1 MSASFAETATLSS
14 KHATPAPV
22 VVRELRKRYDA
33 VTAVDG
39 VSFDVQRGEV
49 FGLLGPNGAGKTTT
63 VEIIEGLRERNGGEV
78 MVCGFDPANAPDEVK
93 QRIGVA
99 MQATALPD
107 KIEAR
112 EALKLFGSFYRQ
124 QIDADQLL
132 RMVSLEEKATA
143 RFETLSG
150 GQQQRLAIA
159 LALVNDPEVIILD
172 EPTTGLD
179 PQARRELHGVI
190 NTLRQAGKT
199 IILTT
204 HYIEEAERLCD
215 RVAIIDHGQIIAT
228 GTPQQLVAQSRDQV
242 KIEFRT
248 AAPVDLAE
256 LRRAPFGS
264 SAAASVDENLGA
276 YELRSANGT
285 RSVIELIKWLEAEKH
300 ELVDLH
306 ITKPTLEDVFIEL
319 TGRRIRE

>member
-1 MSASFAETATLSS
+1 MTTSMTETVKAVSNYI
-14 KHATPAPV
+14 APAPV
-22 VVRELRKRYDA
+22 VVRNLRKRYGT
-33 VTAVDG
+33 VTAVAD
-39 VSFDVQRGEV
+39 VSFEVRRGEV
-49 FGLLGPNGAGKTTT
+49 YGLLGPNGAGKTTS
-63 VEIIEGLRERNGGEV
+63 VEIVEGLRARDGGEV
-78 MVCGFDPANAPDEVK
+78 LVCGFDPANAPDEVK

-112 EALKLFGSFYRQ
+112 EALKLFGSFYQ
-124 QIDADQLL
+124 QQADVDQLL
-132 RMVSLEEKATA
+132 RMVSLEEKATS

-190 NTLRQAGKT
+190 DTLRQAGKT

-204 HYIEEAERLCD
+204 HYIEEAEKLCD
-215 RVAIIDHGQIIAT
+215 RVAIIDHGQIIAS
-228 GTPQQLVAQSRDQV
+228 GSPQELISQSRDQV

-248 AAPVDLAE
+248 AAPIQLAR
-256 LRRAPFGS
+256 LRSIPFVS
-264 SAAASVDENLGA
+264 SVTEGLGA
-276 YELRSANGT
+276 YELRSADGT
-285 RSVIELIKWLEAEKH
+285 RSIIELIKWLEAEQH

-306 ITKPTLEDVFIEL
+306 ITRPTLEDIFIEL

>member
-1 MSASFAETATLSS
+1 MSTRLAETVAQ
-14 KHATPAPV
+14 HVAPV
-22 VVRELRKRYDA
+22 IVRDLRKSYDA

-39 VSFDVQRGEV
+39 VSFEVRRGQV

-63 VEIIEGLRERNGGEV
+63 VEIIEGLRERSGGEV
-78 MVCGFDPANAPDEVK
+78 MVCGFDPAKAPDEVK

-107 KIEAR
+107 KIEAQ

-124 QIDADQLL
+124 RIAPDELL
-132 RMVSLEEKATA
+132 RMVSLEEKAA
-143 RFETLSG
+143 SRFETLSG

-190 NTLRQAGKT
+190 DSLRQAGKT
-199 IILTT
+199 VILTT

-228 GTPQQLVAQSRDQV
+228 GSPRELVTQSRDKV
-242 KIEFRT
+242 KIEFST
-248 AAPVDLAE
+248 AAPIPLADLRS
-256 LRRAPFGS
+256 LPFV
-264 SAAASVDENLGA
+264 ASLSEALGA
-276 YELRSANGT
+276 YELRSADGT
-285 RSVIELIKWLEAEKH
+285 RSVIELIKWLEAGKH

-306 ITKPTLEDVFIEL
+306 ITKPTLEDIFIEL

>member
-1 MSASFAETATLSS
+1 MSTRLAETA
-14 KHATPAPV
+14 AQYAAPAPV
-22 VVRELRKRYDA
+22 VVRDLRKRYDE

-39 VSFDVQRGEV
+39 VSFEVRRGEV

-63 VEIIEGLRERNGGEV
+63 VEIIEGLRERNSGEV
-78 MVCGFDPANAPDEVK
+78 MVCGFDPANSPNEVK

-124 QIDADQLL
+124 RIDADELL
-132 RMVSLEEKATA
+132 RMVSLEEKATS

-150 GQQQRLAIA
+150 GQQQRLAVA

-190 NTLRQAGKT
+190 DTLRQAGKT
-199 IILTT
+199 VILTT

-228 GTPQQLVAQSRDQV
+228 GSPRELVSQSRDQV

-248 AAPVDLAE
+248 ASPIELADLR
-256 LRRAPFGS
+256 LVPFVSGVS
-264 SAAASVDENLGA
+264 ESLGA
-276 YELRSANGT
+276 YELRSADGT

-300 ELVDLH
+300 ELMDLH
-306 ITKPTLEDVFIEL
+306 ITKPTLEDIFIEL